1 MLDSPGRPS
10 YVMKELLRV
19 DDIRKSFVM
28 RGFSGKERVQ
38 AVRGVS
44 FTLGQAETLGLVGE
58 SGCGKSTTGRLV
70 LGLLQ
75 PDAGT
80 VMFNGHNIH
89 RLPSRQL
96 RLLRREIGMVS
107 QDSTGSLNPRMTLLD
122 LLEEPFRVQ
131 HLLGKDERR
140 QRAAELADEV
150 GLGRSAL
157 GKYPHEFSGGQ
168 RQRIAIARALALKP
182 KLIVADEPA
191 SALDVSVQAQI
202 LNLMRDLQQHYSI
215 AYLFIS
221 HDLPVVEFMS
231 HRIAVM
237 YLGNIVEIASRDQI
251 YGAPKHPYT
260 RALLDAIPQVSSGRK
275 GNPLRGE
282 IPSPTSPPEGCAFHT
297 RCPQAMEVCR
307 RESPPLTVLGDH
319 VVTCHLVST
328 QATGNASW
336 SVSSS
341 AVSEREGA

>member
-1 MLDSPGRPS
+1 
-10 YVMKELLRV
+10 MKQLLEV
-19 DDIRKSFVM
+19 EDIRKAFVM
-28 RGFSGKERVQ
+28 RSFSGKKRVQ

-44 FTLGQAETLGLVGE
+44 FTLRQAETLGLVGE

-70 LGLLQ
+70 LGLLR

-80 VMFNGHNIH
+80 VIFNGHNIH
-89 RLPSRQL
+89 RLQPRQL
-96 RLLRREIGMVS
+96 RLLRREIAMVS
-107 QDSTGSLNPRMTLLD
+107 QDTTGSLNPRMTLQE
-122 LLEEPFRVQ
+122 LLEEPYRVQ
-131 HLLGKDERR
+131 HLLEKDERR
-140 QRAAELADEV
+140 QKAADLAEEV
-150 GLGRSAL
+150 GLGQSAL

-202 LNLMRDLQQHYSI
+202 LNLMRDLQQHNSM

-237 YLGNIVEIASRDQI
+237 YLGEIVEIASRDQI
-251 YGAPKHPYT
+251 YSAPRHPYT

-275 GNPLRGE
+275 GTPLRGE
-282 IPSPTSPPEGCAFHT
+282 IPSPTSPPQGCAFHT
-297 RCPQAMEVCR
+297 RCPQVMNICR
-307 RESPPLTVLGDH
+307 RESPPLTVFGDH
-319 VVTCHLVST
+319 VVTCHL
-328 QATGNASW
+328 ASD
-336 SVSSS
+336 SD
-341 AVSEREGA
+341 SEYADPTETSDDISGCGEA